1 MEIIN
6 TKFKTIVLKNL
17 EKSETTPFATVSS
30 IWIEDPDSWVLEELE
45 ARTLLV

>member
-17 EKSETTPFATVSS
+17 EKSETLPHLPQFH
-30 IWIEDPDSWVLEELE
+30 
-45 ARTLLV
+45 